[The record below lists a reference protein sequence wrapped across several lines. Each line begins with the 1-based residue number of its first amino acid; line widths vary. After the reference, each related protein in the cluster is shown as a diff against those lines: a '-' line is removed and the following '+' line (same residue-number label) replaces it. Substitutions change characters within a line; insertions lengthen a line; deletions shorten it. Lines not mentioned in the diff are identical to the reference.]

1 MRGGVR
7 KADKTEAAGGV
18 GASKVDVYA
27 KGAPLGAVK
36 DSTTLRGGSGTSRV
50 LDATVPPFT
59 PAARAGAAPA
69 AHAGT
74 APFVP
79 SEVATRGDDLS
90 EKAVRLSLAAARA
103 KDAMDVALEAVE
115 IALARR
121 RVLESELAEALERV
135 EQVQIPPPGAGGTG
149 KQRRAVRRL
158 AQLSPLAEAAECRRN
173 LNRNWRE
180 GVRLVKNFNR
190 LAAKAWEAEDAA
202 RTALARSEAMRL
214 ADAAGD
220 VLLVTPEVAE
230 TRVADA
236 PDGTTSPSGLEVDS
250 APEILFGSFLP
261 GELSSVRSE
270 DRHSPDG
277 TTSPSGLEV
286 DSAPEILFGS
296 FLPGELSSVRSED
309 RHSPLSSFRPDHA
322 SSPRASRA
330 RHVVTPCDSAPAEEV
345 VAARPRRAPRND
357 RDLLLLKRASVLE
370 PGLAVPKGSPT
381 WDAQAV
387 SAAPMPS
394 AAAEAQSARASTMS
408 KATSRVRGQGRL
420 TTPPSVSEVTESAQ
434 PTPNGNTLLPSSGDI
449 PALPGRSAR
458 RAAATREA
466 RAKMKG
472 EAAASVRAA
481 KRATRQRKNARKE
494 AAQTSTPAL
503 PLVPYVASARV
514 SRPISMVG
522 APLCVVRA
530 QRTVLQCPASRR
542 VRMLVDSGAGTVL
555 FTATQGAL
563 WGPCSDHTIRA
574 TDAQGSTFDAT
585 GGEELYGRL
594 QVRNR
599 GTNGQADRCVCILLL
614 VYP

>member
-1 MRGGVR
+1 MGVGVGSSNGPAHFGSTRMRCGVR

-79 SEVATRGDDLS
+79 SEVATRGADLS

-270 DRHSPDG
+270 DRHSP
-277 TTSPSGLEV
+277 
-286 DSAPEILFGS
+286 
-296 FLPGELSSVRSED
+296 
-309 RHSPLSSFRPDHA
+309 LSSFRPDHA

-330 RHVVTPCDSAPAEEV
+330 RHVDTPCDSAPAEEV